1 MFRQNFDIFIS
12 SISVWG
18 FDKDA
23 PLYKKSQVNV
33 HVILKI
39 TYFIRSLFPTFIHVN
54 CKLLDKKN
62 YILVSLREECR
73 SNAVLDIFPYTYTRS
88 VHNSINTFSCTLR
101 RFLFFFKT
109 QTFQL
114 TL

>member
-101 RFLFFFKT
+101 RWVFFFKT

>member
-54 CKLLDKKN
+54 CKLLIDKKN

-73 SNAVLDIFPYTYTRS
+73 SNAVLDSLPYIHQICS
-88 VHNSINTFSCTLR
+88 
-101 RFLFFFKT
+101 
-109 QTFQL
+109 
-114 TL
+114 